1 MSLYAFIYV
10 NVLSNPTLFLV
21 DHPVSFGNMSHYESK
36 MGCEQQFSALAAIL
50 EVWASEVLC

>member
-36 MGCEQQFSALAAIL
+36 MGCEQQIL
-50 EVWASEVLC
+50 CTGSHFRGVGF